1 MNRTTTRKLLASY
14 LEDPAAR
21 LLSKLGIAPNVLTLL
36 GLVIAGASAYL
47 LGSGQLAAGGVVL
60 LLSGVFDTLDG
71 AVARATGRTTRFGAL
86 LDSVVDRVSE
96 SVILLGLLIFF
107 LRSPSSLS
115 ANWGAVLVLV
125 ALAGSLMVS
134 YVRAKAE
141 GLGIECKVGVLTRT
155 ERVVV
160 LAAALIVG
168 QWWPPAVRVA
178 LGVIGALAAV
188 TTVQRVLHVRRA
200 LAKAESS
207 ASEFRDTHAGDAPK
221 RTP

>member
-14 LEDPAAR
+14 LEDPVAR
-21 LLSKLGIAPNVLTLL
+21 LLSRLGIAPNVLTLL
-36 GLVIAGASAYL
+36 GLVIAGASAFL
-47 LGSGQLAAGGVVL
+47 IASGYLAAGGVVL

-71 AVARATGRTTRFGAL
+71 AVARSTGRATRFGAV

-141 GLGIECKVGVLTRT
+141 SLGIECKVGVLTRT

-160 LAAALIVG
+160 LAAGLIVG

-188 TTVQRVLHVRRA
+188 TTVQRVVHVRRA

-207 ASEFRDTHAGDAPK
+207 ASELRDTHTGDTPK
-221 RTP
+221 RAP